1 MTTWKKEVNG
11 VKSPNPTVRL
21 NTLKSIAV
29 ELVQLSDLSGFPLGD
44 LCKSFVKILQTEKDR
59 DILEADTQCIL
70 NALTCYDTVAARGFM
85 SIGLLPV
92 VSARLDELP
101 PEAAQSLVHA
111 LSLLTKSFPGDVG
124 QVIGIDRI
132 LNLVPCFRAA
142 EQRFALQAISRITTR
157 YVDKKSAKCLG
168 GLVALTRNS
177 DLAVE
182 AMTAFKNIMQQLD
195 MTDVPVCVVE
205 ELAKSTTEVSDAP
218 ILLEVLGSLLDFAQ
232 LQVLGEAIIA
242 AKINFKVLL
251 ATEQFNNE
259 ALMAMKMTLE
269 LMKLLLPPADL
280 PGDFWDESQ
289 TRCVP
294 TNVEI
299 LAESAFPVLVEI
311 LFENCHFMELVL
323 CNLAMCCKVKPVP
336 LESGLMGFLAG
347 ASQKPGLAPFIVIL
361 CENCSN
367 KEELRSG
374 DLITCLANVKQP
386 PGTAICSWYEERVKK
401 LQEDVG
407 SVQAKETLPMPE
419 IFMDFPTLVDFVN
432 RTSFSVVDFYHAGYC
447 EVALELINKCRNFQ
461 CVKMDKL
468 CDVLLQVINYSPIP
482 DVIDPCQSFSSIDFA
497 KQTLTVDI
505 RCDGRI
511 FHNKVFESEAMF
523 VSIEAWYNEK
533 VNRVKP
539 GLLRRAAQ
547 RAGRLGQIIAMDFK
561 GDTYSY
567 GKLGICHRIFKTHN
581 YQRFSFKI
589 DNKTFGYLDSLYEA
603 VARNLPSP
611 DLWGKIIPTI
621 ELIPEEERL
630 TTSSIDVPK
639 AALPR
644 VTVFELLAKMVAI
657 QPDLKV
663 QSPTY
668 EKLLTPFLSS
678 FFLDIGLYSPA
689 VQAAANYPF
698 LFSCDFRTLVFRL
711 ISVDFF
717 SALTL
722 AHRVIFRSPE
732 KLREGRIF
740 CHVLVNRESLFEDG
754 CLLLTT
760 IGVGPIQLDL
770 QFEGEA
776 GFGTGPSRE
785 FFSEFSKEL
794 CKKERN
800 LWRTDVTE
808 SEYAFS
814 ENGLFPSPTADPEM
828 FYVLGILCAKAVSSS
843 ITLPLPLNKEFFKL
857 IKGEPVC
864 IEAVDPALAR
874 TLSGN
879 KQDLFGL
886 PFVYPGYGE
895 IELLPGGAEMKVN
908 RENVHKFVAL
918 VKEFTCSGDRLK
930 TVAQRFID
938 GLSSVFQR
946 GCWNILNADE
956 FHRMIVGD
964 NVAIT
969 MEDLTKY
976 VDVCHGYGP
985 GSPQIKMLFEII
997 CEMTSEEQ
1005 SWFLKFATASDKL
1018 PIGGLANLHPP
1029 LTIARRVDESETS
1042 SDDAL
1047 PSAAT
1052 CSNFFKLPPYSTK
1065 EIMKQK
1071 LFTAIT
1077 EGQGVFL
1084 LT

>member
-11 VKSPNPTVRL
+11 VKSPNASVRL
-21 NTLKSIAV
+21 SALRSVAV
-29 ELVQLSDLSGFPLGD
+29 ALAEQSDLSGFPLGD
-44 LCKSFVKILQTEKDR
+44 LCKSFVKILQNEKDR
-59 DILEADTQCIL
+59 DILEACTQCIL
-70 NALTCYDTVAARGFM
+70 NSLMCYDAAAARGLM
-85 SIGLLPV
+85 SIGFLPA
-92 VSARLDELP
+92 VSSRLDDLP
-101 PEAAQSLVHA
+101 PESAQNLVHA
-111 LSLLTKSFPGDVG
+111 LSVMTKSYPADVG
-124 QVIGIDRI
+124 QVIGIERI

-142 EQRFALQAISRITTR
+142 EQRFAVQAISRITTR
-157 YVDKKSAKCLG
+157 YVDKESARCLG
-168 GLVALTRNS
+168 TLVSLTRNS

-182 AMTAFKNIMQQLD
+182 AMAAFRNIMRGLD

-205 ELAKSTTEVSDAP
+205 ELVESTRKVSDAP

-232 LQVLGEAIIA
+232 LQVLAEAIVA
-242 AKINFKVLL
+242 AKVNFKALL
-251 ATEQFNNE
+251 ENEQFNNE
-259 ALMAMKMTLE
+259 ALMAVKMTLE

-280 PGDFWDESQ
+280 PGDFWPDSP
-289 TRCVP
+289 TRCAP

-299 LAESAFPVLVEI
+299 LAESAAPTLVEI

-323 CNLAMCCKVKPVP
+323 CNLAMCCKVKPMP
-336 LESGLMGFLAG
+336 LEVGLVGVLTG
-347 ASQKPGLAPFIVIL
+347 VSQKPGLAPFVVLL
-361 CENCSN
+361 CESCSN
-367 KEELRSG
+367 REELGSS
-374 DLITCLANVKQP
+374 DLVTCLANVKQP

-401 LQEDVG
+401 LQEAVG

-432 RTSFSVVDFYHAGYC
+432 RTDFSVVDFYNAGYC

-482 DVIDPCQSFSSIDFA
+482 DLIDPCQSFSSIDFA

-511 FHNKVFESEAMF
+511 FHNKVFESEAML

-567 GKLGICHRIFKTHN
+567 AKLGICHRIFKTHN

-611 DLWGKIIPTI
+611 DYWGKIIPTI
-621 ELIPEEERL
+621 ELIPETERL

-639 AALPR
+639 TALPR
-644 VTVFELLAKMVAI
+644 VPVFDLLAKMVAI

-663 QSPTY
+663 QCPSY
-668 EKLLTPFLSS
+668 EKILTPFLSS

-698 LFSCDFRTLVFRL
+698 LFSCDFRTLIFRL

-740 CHVLVNRESLFEDG
+740 CHVHVNRESLFADG
-754 CLLLTT
+754 CLLLTS

-776 GFGTGPSRE
+776 GFGIGPTRE
-785 FFSEFSKEL
+785 FFTEFSKEL

-828 FYVLGILCAKAVSSS
+828 FSILGILCAKAVSAS

-857 IKGEPVC
+857 IKGEPVS
-864 IEAVDPALAR
+864 IDAVDPALAR

-895 IELLPGGAEMKVN
+895 IELLPGGAEMQVN

-918 VKEFTCSGDRLK
+918 VKEFTCNSDRLK
-930 TVAQRFID
+930 NIAQRFID

-997 CEMTSEEQ
+997 SEMSSEEQ
-1005 SWFLKFATASDKL
+1005 SLFLKFATASDKL

-1029 LTIARRVDESETS
+1029 LTIARRVDDEAEV
-1042 SDDAL
+1042 DDAL

-1084 LT
+1084 FT